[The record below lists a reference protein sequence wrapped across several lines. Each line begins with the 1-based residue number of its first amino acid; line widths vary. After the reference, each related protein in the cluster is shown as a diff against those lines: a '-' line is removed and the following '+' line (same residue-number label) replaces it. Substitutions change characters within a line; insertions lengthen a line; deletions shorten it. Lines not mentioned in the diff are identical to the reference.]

1 MGNHT
6 IIYFSVNRQ
15 KISEFND
22 WVKIRTLKWFDESG
36 PDPNLKDLPQLICK
50 QKDKALLYVIIDYL
64 SLIESTADRNQ
75 YDEMVAQVHRII
87 LQFPEVNFL
96 FDQSNLKE
104 NDLTWTDFIFGGNSK
119 VYASEIAQG
128 FHIFRKEDGFV
139 FSDLGYD
146 NLFDGSNLRW
156 AVRKKYYED
165 LELENVTGNFEK
177 LQTAR
182 KRSLAV
188 VVDDEP
194 RQSRFNGYALYASG
208 YHVIPVCTAR
218 MLLAL
223 NSEPLKKM
231 PQTTLKIIVRDFDLQ
246 FPDASKRLD
255 YDEMSNTYK
264 NVIYW
269 DDAWRVII
277 KEEEVDI
284 TPFGSDGKMIDS
296 IRNYRFKENC
306 SDSWK
311 ITPNTQNPFWA
322 WAEEKEIKEE
332 KEKIVK
338 APMLY
343 VVTNGHDK
351 LHISHKKYD
360 KWKINCKDKW
370 LEVRGLEK
378 PVSGLYYPFFTKFK
392 DVDGNF
398 VVKEHFEGTRYGI
411 KDKEKYGINKKR
423 KDHHHGVPIGIYDTV
438 CEMLHRAEQYNKN
451 KRYVKA
457 AIVAQEAIELLN
469 GFHYQMMIKAYH
481 LKFLAE
487 NNIAMNIIGAN
498 ERQLVLD
505 AEQRVEI
512 MKNDI
517 HRIVYP
523 LNKGESNKFI
533 KDFVTLIRR
542 RKKEHE
548 LLGHIFSD
556 CRDTCRDNEYFD
568 VESVFI
574 REMAHLD
581 QRDLGII
588 DLIRYIKH
596 RIFMHKLNKEEER

>member
-223 NSEPLKKM
+223 NSEPLKM
-231 PQTTLKIIVRDFDLQ
+231 NPPKIIVRDFDLQ
-246 FPDASKRLD
+246 FPDASKRQD

-269 DDAWRVII
+269 DDAWRVTR
-277 KEEEVDI
+277 KEEKVDI
-284 TPFGSDGKMIDS
+284 SPFGNDGKMIDS
-296 IRNYRFKENC
+296 IRNYRFIEN
-306 SDSWK
+306 SLDSW
-311 ITPNTQNPFWA
+311 IISSCTQNPFWS
-322 WAEEKEIKEE
+322 WAEEKEIKE
-332 KEKIVK
+332 KEKKVYK
-338 APMLY
+338 APILY

-351 LHISHKKYD
+351 LHISHLKYE
-360 KWKINCKDKW
+360 KWKINDKDKW

-392 DVDGNF
+392 DYEGNF
-398 VVKEHFEGTRYGI
+398 VVKEHFDSTRYGI
-411 KDKEKYGINKKR
+411 KDKERYGINKKR
-423 KDHHHGVPIGIYDTV
+423 KDHNHGVPIGIYDTV
-438 CEMLHRAEQYNKN
+438 CEMLHRAE
-451 KRYVKA
+451 
-457 AIVAQEAIELLN
+457 IELLN

-481 LKFLAE
+481 IKFLAE

-505 AEQRVEI
+505 AEQRIEI
-512 MKNDI
+512 MKKDI
-517 HRIVYP
+517 RRIVYP
-523 LNKGESNKFI
+523 LNKGESNKLV
-533 KDFVTLIRR
+533 KDFITLVRR

-556 CRDTCRDNEYFD
+556 CRDTCRDNEFFE

-588 DLIRYIKH
+588 DLIRYVKH
-596 RIFMHKLNKEEER
+596 RIFMHNINKKEKK